1 MSQVESGHQVHLP
14 APHSTNTLC
23 SQNFFNIQHYQVKL
37 LPAKCYLV
45 CIINI
50 YRWIATFC
58 AKKFLKWKNEFIVA
72 LNERPSCSLLSFS
85 TFCSYCWLNNS
96 RKCHWIQ
103 LASWNNAICLL
114 QLFLILISL
123 SLKLNTCSFMFTSS
137 LTYSMD
143 IRNIL
148 LCQNTKLSSKY
159 GLYSY

>member
-23 SQNFFNIQHYQVKL
+23 SQNFFNIQHYQVIL

-72 LNERPSCSLLSFS
+72 LNERPSCSLLYHSQHSALTADWITVESATESNWPVEIMPFV
-85 TFCSYCWLNNS
+85 YCNFFWYWFL
-96 RKCHWIQ
+96 
-103 LASWNNAICLL
+103 LAWS
-114 QLFLILISL
+114 
-123 SLKLNTCSFMFTSS
+123 
-137 LTYSMD
+137 
-143 IRNIL
+143 
-148 LCQNTKLSSKY
+148 
-159 GLYSY
+159 